1 MSLTDRS
8 FNEVYR
14 QNLSSNDLYN
24 IELATNFIKQSS
36 FYNTSLDNTNAFNP
50 DKKQYE
56 DRYVYLDSFTNN
68 REFYDKNLKV
78 DTKLSNDI
86 ANFAT
91 GFAKGG
97 INLVKDTI
105 TGVYY
110 LVSNPVKTGDT
121 ILRNS
126 PDIISA
132 LPSAI
137 KNGLDKGELDIVLGD
152 YESVTARDTGA
163 LGTLFGGAA
172 IASKTG
178 KMAKMVKDVGNEAI
192 LGIATRLSPY
202 TVVDII
208 NISGKEFI
216 KIGVNH
222 VTGNP
227 IVRQVRKVGNDFA
240 KNDFV
245 TFGNRYELGNNGLTL
260 IGKNSLNKSNI
271 KVNESPKFY
280 DVKSPEEIISIGER
294 KFSDFINSYAPSG
307 LPEFTFAGGAGW
319 ILSDPSEQIKDS
331 YFVLKSRI
339 GDFINY
345 IQSEQDK

>member
-1 MSLTDRS
+1 MR
-8 FNEVYR
+8 
-14 QNLSSNDLYN
+14 
-24 IELATNFIKQSS
+24 
-36 FYNTSLDNTNAFNP
+36 NT
-50 DKKQYE
+50 
-56 DRYVYLDSFTNN
+56 
-68 REFYDKNLKV
+68 
-78 DTKLSNDI
+78 
-86 ANFAT
+86 
-91 GFAKGG
+91 
-97 INLVKDTI
+97 
-105 TGVYY
+105 
-110 LVSNPVKTGDT
+110 
-121 ILRNS
+121 

-178 KMAKMVKDVGNEAI
+178 KMAKMVKDAGNEAI

-202 TVVDII
+202 TVVDTI

-216 KIGVNH
+216 KIGVNN

-271 KVNESPKFY
+271 RVNESPKFY
-280 DVKSPEEIISIGER
+280 YVKNPEEIISIGER

-307 LPEFTFAGGAGW
+307 LPETTIAGGIGW
-319 ILSDPSEQIKDS
+319 AISDPSEQIKDS
-331 YFVLKSRI
+331 YFALKSRI

-345 IQSEQDK
+345 IQLEQDK